1 MPGERANLP
10 SSPYSH
16 FPLALFFFE
25 PSTLDTIDFKKALS
39 TLTKHVRLILCQVT
53 ALGKA
58 RSGRLMEVFYQEPI
72 RGSCLY
78 PVIY

>member
-1 MPGERANLP
+1 MVAYGINYLKRERRAKCARREFKRANLP

-25 PSTLDTIDFKKALS
+25 PSTLESIDFKKALS

-58 RSGRLMEVFYQEPI
+58 KAV
-72 RGSCLY
+72 
-78 PVIY
+78 V